1 MLAKKEIKEDKN
13 SLKIDSQKNKYKVD
27 IKKILQFILINFAGS
42 YIYAMGIQ
50 IFTKP
55 FQIAPG
61 GVAGIATI
69 INYLYSLPI
78 GVVTFAINIPLL
90 ILAWIYISREFTI
103 RTAAST
109 IIFSICTDI
118 LVTWMP
124 IYPSTSPI
132 APLLASAFG
141 GVLMGI
147 GNALVYMSKSTTGGT
162 SIIGALLQKKF
173 PQISMG
179 KLLSFSNFIVVIAS
193 IFAFKNIDAAVYA
206 AICIYISGIVMDRIV
221 YGFNINR
228 LLFII
233 SDKSLEIE
241 KQILEKLHR
250 GVTVM
255 KGEGGY
261 KHSQKNIIF
270 CVVSKS
276 QFYKVKEIAM
286 DVDEKVFIV
295 GCEAGDVLGKGFKHV
310 E

>member
-1 MLAKKEIKEDKN
+1 MIAKKKIKDDKSN
-13 SLKIDSQKNKYKVD
+13 KKIDSQNNKYKLN
-27 IKKILQFILINFAGS
+27 IKEIIQFIAINFAGS

-78 GVVTFAINIPLL
+78 GIVTFAINIPLL

-109 IIFSICTDI
+109 IIFSICTDL

-124 IYPSTSPI
+124 IYPSTSAI
-132 APLLASAFG
+132 APLLAAVFG
-141 GVLMGI
+141 GILMGI
-147 GNALVYMSKSTTGGT
+147 GNGIIYMSKSTTGGT

-173 PQISMG
+173 PQFSMG
-179 KLLSFSNFIVVIAS
+179 KLLSFSNLIVVVAS
-193 IFAFKNIDAAVYA
+193 IFAFKNIDAAVFA
-206 AICIYISGIVMDRIV
+206 AICIYISGIVMDKLV

-233 SDKSLEIE
+233 SDKSMEIE
-241 KQILEKLHR
+241 KQILEKLNR

-286 DVDEKVFIV
+286 GVDKNAFIV